1 MKNPTKK
8 KLCLNRAFE
17 HSFGQGSWNANEP
30 IFNPLTLMG
39 NQDRSSPNNINT
51 ISIRQ
56 VIRIKENIN

>member
-39 NQDRSSPNNINT
+39 NQDRSSPYN
-51 ISIRQ
+51 ISIQ
-56 VIRIKENIN
+56 YQSDK